1 MMEGRGELRE
11 TEVEIE
17 FRARTLEK
25 SNAYVS
31 VGKINVQELVKFCV
45 CCGFHLSQLYL
56 LVI

>member
-25 SNAYVS
+25 NGNAYVS
-31 VGKINVQELVKFCV
+31 VSRINILKN
-45 CCGFHLSQLYL
+45 L
-56 LVI
+56 